1 MSNLS
6 LGQVTPSDFS
16 FLCNVGD
23 RPLAFVMAHEETVAH
38 AELVAWQVALLSDLY
53 SSLQL
58 TEETGA
64 AGILAMPV
72 RRPWHTKAR
81 PCAQCG
87 MLDPWLKCPVRLGFE
102 T

>member
-1 MSNLS
+1 MQSWLR
-6 LGQVTPSDFS
+6 G
-16 FLCNVGD
+16 
-23 RPLAFVMAHEETVAH
+23 RWH
-38 AELVAWQVALLSDLY
+38 AECFV
-53 SSLQL
+53 QL

-64 AGILAMPV
+64 ADILAMLV

-81 PCAQCG
+81 PCAQCC